1 MSCET
6 GTFAW
11 QVHSWAGLVNSEDLS
26 AAWNAI
32 TGFVSG
38 TASKVWDGITSI
50 EWSGL
55 VDSEAMSRAIDSLVG
70 IVERGWE
77 TLEGIFDSII
87 AAAAAVGEKVGE
99 AITIAIDGA
108 RAALAALSGDRGV
121 ERIFGQLDALAEN
134 GIGRDFV
141 QGQALTEALEAE
153 QITLDAYRQALAAVV
168 EEGGRFAEIA
178 QQMIDKSGQLD
189 TFSLPEPPAPQM
201 PPMEDIDA
209 VSAKLSAIQAA
220 AAETIAAVQS
230 AISQIVGI
238 VQSTD
243 LTAEGARIAASI
255 AAGIR
260 AQIGEVRAQI
270 GEVRAAAAA
279 MSAAIRSALPRQ
291 RQCQR
296 GPLGCAR
303 AGPGPRKRRVV

>member
-270 GEVRAAAAA
+270 GEVRAQIGEVRAQIGEVRAAAAA

-291 RQCQR
+291 R
-296 GPLGCAR
+296 
-303 AGPGPRKRRVV
+303 